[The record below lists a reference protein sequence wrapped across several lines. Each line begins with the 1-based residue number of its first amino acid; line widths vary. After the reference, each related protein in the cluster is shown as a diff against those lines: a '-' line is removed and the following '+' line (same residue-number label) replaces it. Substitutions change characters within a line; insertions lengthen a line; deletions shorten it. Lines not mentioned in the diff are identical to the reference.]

1 MSSFTTKFE
10 STKNDWI
17 TPDDLF
23 APLCQEFKFTLDAAA
38 DANNSRAP
46 LFFTKEDDGI
56 IQDWGKNVVWLNP
69 PFGDASRTLQNWVQK
84 AWDASQKGATVVMLI
99 PARTNTNWFHDLCL
113 KYGEVRFIRGRPKF
127 KGCKHGLPW
136 PLCFVIFR
144 PEEGCQIY
152 NSHSKGG
159 IIMEDYKGVKSPLDY
174 YGGKNWFLKY
184 WPKYIPPHTVYAEL
198 CGGSGKL
205 LLAKPPCPIEIFND
219 KDELVYNFFKV
230 LRDPIKSRRLKELL
244 ELTQY
249 SRQEY
254 EECKKIQKESPDDV
268 ERARA
273 WFVRIRQA
281 REASPEAGWS
291 RETKPGARKL
301 SSNVSRWLT
310 GIDRII
316 PEICERLKLVQIEN
330 QSILKLL
337 PAFDSRET
345 FFPIDTPYVWS
356 TRSHARY
363 PVDMKNPEHLQL
375 VSLLLK
381 VKGMVLLFG
390 RPNPIYQPL
399 EQEGWLREDPREKDR
414 VAKPSDDRLPEEEHE
429 PEDHVWLSPNLVE
442 ALGKAPPK
450 ASKKLISPLLSPS
463 SPSSKISITVKNP
476 LQEIPATDQC
486 EPVTRLAA

>member
-1 MSSFTTKFE
+1 MADFNNKFE
-10 STKNDWI
+10 TKKNDWE

-23 APLCQEFKFTLDAAA
+23 EEINKEFRFTLDAAA
-38 DANNSRAP
+38 DAENTKTTRFFSKEENS
-46 LFFTKEDDGI
+46 LT
-56 IQDWGKNVVWLNP
+56 QDWGSNVVWLNP
-69 PFGDASRTLQNWVQK
+69 PYGDRANKLTDWIQK
-84 AWDASQKGATVVMLI
+84 GLDAAKHGATVVMLI
-99 PARTNTNWFHDLCL
+99 PARTNTNWFHNFCL
-113 KYGEVRFIRGRPKF
+113 KYGEVRFIRGRPRF

-136 PLCFVIFR
+136 PLCLVIFR
-144 PEEGCQIY
+144 PKDESLKYIIP
-152 NSHSKGG
+152 NSKGR
-159 IIMEDYKGVKSPLDY
+159 IIMEDYKRLDSPLDY

-184 WPKYIPPHTVYAEL
+184 WPEYIPPHKVYAEL
-198 CGGSGKL
+198 CSGSGIL
-205 LLAKPPCPIEIFND
+205 LLAKPPCPIEILND
-219 KDELVYNFFKV
+219 KDELVYNYFKV

-273 WFVRIRQA
+273 WFVRVRQA
-281 REASPEAGWS
+281 RQASPDAGWS
-291 RETKPGARKL
+291 RETKPGTRKL
-301 SSNVSRWLT
+301 SSNVSRYLT

-337 PAFDSRET
+337 PAFDSSET

-375 VSLLLK
+375 VSLLRK

-399 EQEGWLREDPREKDR
+399 EQEGWLREDLRE
-414 VAKPSDDRLPEEEHE
+414 
-429 PEDHVWLSPNLVE
+429 EDCVWLSPNLLA

-450 ASKKLISPLLSPS
+450 VRKILDPPTISLLSSAPS
-463 SPSSKISITVKNP
+463 ILITQDNQRKKILRTSPCKSIS
-476 LQEIPATDQC
+476 
-486 EPVTRLAA
+486 RLAA